1 MAKLPKSILPRG
13 TGRQDAPDLVKPEY
27 GEWGAA
33 RLRYMKQYL
42 PEELMELLR
51 NCELNHYLNK
61 LDRRAM
67 DKFESLVAQKA
78 KHQWRDRGTERTRP
92 DAVDRS
98 DGQHS
103 ARSDADNRGNLH
115 LLNSQTAAEPEKPAA
130 VAEQMSLMD
139 DSSNVFQSNTQTAAP
154 TSDVFDWNTPDVPM
168 R

>member
-1 MAKLPKSILPRG
+1 MAKLSKKVYYHEGPDGKMH
-13 TGRQDAPDLVKPEY
+13 PDLVKPEY

-42 PEELMELLR
+42 PEELMELLP
-51 NCELNHYLNK
+51 EL
-61 LDRRAM
+61 RAEPLSEQAGSPR
-67 DKFESLVAQKA
+67 DGQIRVAGSTESEAS
-78 KHQWRDRGTERTRP
+78 WRDRGTERTRP

-103 ARSDADNRGNLH
+103 ARSDADHRGNLH

-130 VAEQMSLMD
+130 VAL
-139 DSSNVFQSNTQTAAP
+139 NKC
-154 TSDVFDWNTPDVPM
+154 

>member
-1 MAKLPKSILPRG
+1 MAKLSKKVYYHEGPDGKMH
-13 TGRQDAPDLVKPEY
+13 PDLVKPEY

-78 KHQWRDRGTERTRP
+78 KHHGVTEELKERDTMQWIGLM
-92 DAVDRS
+92 
-98 DGQHS
+98 GNIQH
-103 ARSDADNRGNLH
+103 
-115 LLNSQTAAEPEKPAA
+115 E
-130 VAEQMSLMD
+130 V
-139 DSSNVFQSNTQTAAP
+139 TQIIEET
-154 TSDVFDWNTPDVPM
+154 FIY
-168 R
+168 